1 VTSGPADATAAR
13 LRATQ
18 ARIAAAAERA
28 GRAPGEIALLGVAKQ
43 VAAEKI
49 ALAVA
54 AGLAHVGENYLAEAK
69 AKRPVLVA
77 LLAERGLPTPRWHFV
92 GRLQRN
98 KARAVAES
106 FDCLHSLDR
115 EELCEALGRH
125 SSAAGRTLDVLVQVN
140 LAGEPQKGGCAPEAV
155 GPLLR
160 ACRRW
165 PSLRATGLM
174 TIPPADADPEGARP
188 HFRALRALRDELRTT
203 PEGAGLHE
211 LSMGMSA
218 DFEVA
223 IEEGAT
229 IIRVGT
235 AIFGARGEIA

>member
-1 VTSGPADATAAR
+1 MSEPGDSTAER

-18 ARIAAAAERA
+18 ARVAAAAARA
-28 GRAPGEIALLGVAKQ
+28 GRAEREIALVGVSKR
-43 VAAEKI
+43 VAPEEI
-49 ALAVA
+49 ARAVA
-54 AGLAHVGENYLAEAK
+54 AGLADVGESYLAEAK
-69 AKRPVLVA
+69 DKQPALAA
-77 LLAERGLPTPRWHFV
+77 LLAARGLAPPRWHFV

-115 EELCEALGRH
+115 TELCDALGRH
-125 SSAAGRTLDVLVQVN
+125 ASAAGRTLDVLVQVN

-155 GPLLR
+155 APLLR

-165 PSLRATGLM
+165 PALRAVGLM
-174 TIPPADADPEGARP
+174 TIPPADEDPERARP
-188 HFRALRALRDELRTT
+188 HFRALRELCEALRRT
-203 PEGAGLHE
+203 PEGAGLRE

-235 AIFGARGEIA
+235 AIFGPRGELA